1 MMLDLEKLRQKEKF
15 NQKYTTGYQKC
26 KISVNLPSRKSSV
39 CGGKSYQGSANKGN
53 HSGSGKTVGV
63 NECRSDKKDFK
74 KDPLSRYLYK
84 ENN

>member
-1 MMLDLEKLRQKEKF
+1 MMLDLEKLREREKF
-15 NQKYTTGYQKC
+15 NQKYTTRYQKC

-53 HSGSGKTVGV
+53 HSGTVKIAGV
-63 NECRSDKKDFK
+63 NECRSDKKDFRR
-74 KDPLSRYLYK
+74 DPLSRMLYK